1 MVEKSLKSLL
11 KHYFFNRKQISVWL
25 MLAFVVAASAVNVRL
40 SVELNAWNGRFYNA
54 LQKVDIPKIYDALGD
69 FVILVAAIVVVIVCA
84 SYVRKRCELVMRRD
98 LTFLM
103 FEQWLSKDS
112 MMYRLRESLHEP
124 DNPDQRIAEDI
135 RDLVDLSVSLS
146 LSFFSSVLTIG
157 SFSVI
162 LWNLSG
168 SISFFGVEIPGYMF
182 WVCLIYTA
190 VETLVTHLL
199 GRRLKHLNYE
209 GQHREADLRTSLIEK
224 RRHADA
230 IAGVHGEE
238 ADKVSLKKKFNNLMV
253 ILVQEIKTERN
264 MDFFSVSVNQVT
276 SLTPIFFALP
286 SLFAGT
292 IQLGGLI
299 QIRQAFVRVDRS
311 LSWFARCYASLARLM
326 ATYDRLSRLQN
337 RIAEVDEAHKALTKR
352 IDQTTEGLHADI
364 SIQIPNRN
372 QNRPLN
378 VTMTVKPGE
387 FVVLT
392 GASGL
397 GKSTLLKTFAGF
409 NDQFDGKLARTASF
423 MWLPQ
428 KGYIFKSSLMANIT
442 YPSLPNAY
450 SEAEVVGVL
459 KAVGLD
465 HLVKN
470 INQEREWGDCLSG
483 GEQQRVLLSRAL
495 LHKPELLMID
505 EMTSALDSASAHQM
519 ILLLKERLPRTA
531 ILFITHQDEVQGEAH
546 RTYSM
551 NDYYLATDAS

>member
-11 KHYFFNRKQISVWL
+11 KHYFFNRRQIPVWL

-40 SVELNAWNGRFYNA
+40 SVELNTWNGQFYNA
-54 LQKVDIPKIYDALGD
+54 LQKVDVPKIYDALGD
-69 FVILVAAIVVVIVCA
+69 FVVLVAAIVVVIVCA
-84 SYVRKRCELVMRRD
+84 AYVRKRCELVMRRD

-112 MMYRLRESLHEP
+112 MMYRLRESIHEP

-146 LSFFSSVLTIG
+146 LSLFSSVLTIG

-168 SISFFGVEIPGYMF
+168 SISVFGVDIPGYMF

-224 RRHADA
+224 RLYADA
-230 IAGVHGEE
+230 IAGVHGEH
-238 ADKVSLKKKFNNLMV
+238 ADKTSLKKKFNDLMGL
-253 ILVQEIKTERN
+253 LVQKIKTERN
-264 MDFFSVSVNQVT
+264 MDFFTVSLNQVT

-311 LSWFARCYASLARLM
+311 LSWFARFYGSLARLM
-326 ATYDRLSRLQN
+326 ATYDRLSRLQH
-337 RIAEVDEAHKALTKR
+337 RIAQVEQARKALSDR
-352 IDQTTEGLHADI
+352 IDQTTEGLDADI
-364 SIQIPNRN
+364 AIRIPNRN
-372 QNRPLN
+372 RNRPLN
-378 VTMTVKPGE
+378 VTMTVNPGE
-387 FVVLT
+387 FVALT

-397 GKSTLLKTFAGF
+397 GKSTLLRTFAGF
-409 NDQFDGKLARTASF
+409 NDQFEGKLARTSSF

-428 KGYIFKSSLMANIT
+428 KGYLFKASLMANIT
-442 YPSLPNAY
+442 YPSLPDAFG
-450 SEAEVVGVL
+450 EAQVTSVL
-459 KAVGLD
+459 KDVGLEY
-465 HLVKN
+465 L
-470 INQEREWGDCLSG
+470 INSLHEERQWDDCLSG
-483 GEQQRVLLSRAL
+483 GEQQRVLLTRAL
-495 LHKPELLMID
+495 LHQPKLLMID
-505 EMTSALDSASAHQM
+505 EMTSALDSASAHRM
-519 ILLLKERLPRTA
+519 VRLLKERLPQTA
-531 ILFITHQDEVQGEAH
+531 ILFITHQEEVRGEAH

-551 NDYYLATDAS
+551 NDYYVA